1 MSKTKKTKVPT
12 TGKQTKK
19 ISKGGKKKSTVVN
32 DSESESE
39 ATISTESPL
48 MPGFTELTQNLFRR
62 AHPIQWSNA
71 SGVWRWRTERTTVI
85 GPLTRSPENK
95 VRDLLMELANPDWKH
110 TTIIFQRKADAI
122 ERPEMIMNEVQ
133 E

>member
-1 MSKTKKTKVPT
+1 MSKTKKDKMPT
-12 TGKQTKK
+12 TGKQSKK
-19 ISKGGKKKSTVVN
+19 ISKPPKKKSTVVN

-48 MPGFTELTQNLFRR
+48 GPVFTDLTQQLFRR

-85 GPLTRSPENK
+85 GPSTRSPENK
-95 VRDLLMELANPDWKH
+95 VRDLCMELANPDWKH
-110 TTIIFQRKADAI
+110 TTIIIQRRADAI
-122 ERPEMIMNEVQ
+122 ERPEMILPEVQ